1 MPMENPNNIVI
12 EQDESNHS
20 FDSVHVRRM
29 LDYFGGDRTK
39 LVQYLTKKNEQDAL
53 WRVQHYR
60 PVDINDE
67 IGDFE
72 GTRNEVETRI
82 EKLREQQELRE
93 EDAWS
98 DWTLAHALFD
108 YLCNEGELDPEID
121 DVYSMYYETYSDNDF
136 PLFEVG
142 KKEWQICTSEDA
154 KQKAIE
160 DVKNSIDTEGA
171 NSFKKEFVE
180 RFIDGDEVANDMDI
194 DSDVRNNPEAYLDGS
209 DKELASYQEDE
220 IREKRELLERLEE
233 ERDNLDTDTPEGE
246 ERYEEIQEEIDNIE
260 SEIEDIENDPDG
272 DYKEE
277 AIERVVEEREREI
290 KSNPLEYLKDL
301 GYTDFSQWI
310 DEDEMAKEAV
320 EEDGVG
326 HFLSKYDSEERE
338 HTYNG
343 DDFSIF
349 RQN

>member
-1 MPMENPNNIVI
+1 MLVEKPNNIVI

-53 WRVQHYR
+53 WRVQNYR
-60 PVDINDE
+60 PSDIADE
-67 IGDFE
+67 IEDFE
-72 GTRNEVETRI
+72 ATKEEVEKRI
-82 EKLREQQELRE
+82 KKLQEQQELRE
-93 EDAWS
+93 QDEWS

-108 YLCNEGELDPEID
+108 YLCSEDELDPEID
-121 DVYSMYYETYSDNDF
+121 DVYSMYYETYTDNNF
-136 PLFEVG
+136 PRFEVG
-142 KKEWQICTSEDA
+142 IKEWQICTSEAA

-160 DVKNSIDTEGA
+160 NVKNTIETEGA
-171 NSFKKEFVE
+171 KSFNKEFVE

-194 DSDVRNNPEAYLDGS
+194 DSDVRNNPEAYLDNS
-209 DKELASYQEDE
+209 DKELSSYQEDE
-220 IREKRELLERLEE
+220 IREKREQLEGLEE

-246 ERYEEIQEEIDNIE
+246 ERYEEIQEEINNLE

-277 AIERVVEEREREI
+277 AIERIVEEKENEI
-290 KSNPLEYLKDL
+290 KNNPLQYLKDL
-301 GYTDFSQWI
+301 GYTEFSQWI
-310 DEDEMAKEAV
+310 DEDEMAEAAV

-326 HFLSKYDSEERE
+326 HFLSGYDGQERE

-343 DDFSIF
+343 ENFSIF